1 MPTVQWIQLEET
13 SKITGGSISVIT
25 NGLLMYLILTK
36 SPSKL
41 GSYKWLMLYTSFF
54 EFFYAFVNLFAG
66 PFVHTYGSAFIV
78 FQDMNTFYFSHHVAQ
93 FLVCLYCSCFGFS
106 MAIFGGHFIYRYG
119 AIDSQFYQKYLS
131 GFKQSLLYILP
142 FCYGILWGVICWI
155 YYGETPDRTNYL
167 RETLLSNYRLKIE
180 ECAYISARFW
190 VSDKNNY
197 LFPDFDSFFG
207 IGVMWIILGSSMIS
221 VIYFGTRCYRW
232 LTKKLEMIENI
243 SDSIKSLQRQLFN
256 ALLIQSAI
264 PLFLMYMPAAMVFV
278 FPMLNTELNLKYPF
292 IGITIAI
299 YPAIDPFPTI
309 IIIKSYR
316 RGFYELLRCLTGRQ
330 KNKVAVNPNVPSHAY
345 TLPMSASNSIY
356 VTN

>member
-1 MPTVQWIQLEET
+1 
-13 SKITGGSISVIT
+13 
-25 NGLLMYLILTK
+25 
-36 SPSKL
+36 
-41 GSYKWLMLYTSFF
+41 
-54 EFFYAFVNLFAG
+54 
-66 PFVHTYGSAFIV
+66 
-78 FQDMNTFYFSHHVAQ
+78 
-93 FLVCLYCSCFGFS
+93 
-106 MAIFGGHFIYRYG
+106 
-119 AIDSQFYQKYLS
+119 
-131 GFKQSLLYILP
+131 
-142 FCYGILWGVICWI
+142 
-155 YYGETPDRTNYL
+155 
-167 RETLLSNYRLKIE
+167 
-180 ECAYISARFW
+180 
-190 VSDKNNY
+190 
-197 LFPDFDSFFG
+197 
-207 IGVMWIILGSSMIS
+207 MIS